1 MGKKRRPKAEVSEA
15 AKPVYQAE
23 AESTSKMGMGSFY
36 RQMESISMTL
46 EDRLKKYARDV
57 EGVLIND
64 PSSSDR
70 KRKNPQYSQVSRT
83 SILNWLKDPGNNEKN
98 LRNASIYLYQVSTRY
113 RRLVQ
118 SIAQM
123 HRMDYVISPLNF
135 NPAKVDADK
144 FKKSYYKVASMLEL
158 LNLRDEGHRI
168 LTTAI
173 RDGAYYGVLWINS
186 RSSFIQKLNPDYCQ
200 ITSVSDGTFQFA
212 YDCSALKD
220 DTLVMY
226 PPQFTDMY
234 RAYKEDG
241 NKWQPVPGEI
251 AICVK
256 EDPSVLEYSIPP
268 FAGAM
273 PDLYEI
279 QNAQELSKTA
289 EELDNYKIL
298 YGQIDVDDKGKPVID
313 YNDMLQ
319 YYQMISN
326 NLSSRIGLAIGPF
339 DMKDFGFERSGS
351 ATDVDL
357 VARTVDN
364 FWSSVGSSSVLHGAP
379 NRTAGVTKLS
389 LCNEETYVF
398 ALADQFA
405 RVINRLLKV
414 RFSGSYLFK
423 IEFLPITIFNQED
436 MANIYK
442 GALNFG
448 LAKTRYAAA
457 IGIPVTDISGI
468 DYIEDEVLNIDEALT
483 PLKTSSTGGA
493 NDNEGA
499 GRPKE
504 DDTDLDAEGENTRD
518 SGANDNR

>member
-1 MGKKRRPKAEVSEA
+1 VGKKKRPQATAPKANE
-15 AKPVYQAE
+15 PVYQAQVDE
-23 AESTSKMGMGSFY
+23 NKMNIAEFVRAMQKVST
-36 RQMESISMTL
+36 TL
-46 EDRLKKYARDV
+46 EEKLKQYAREV
-57 EGVLIND
+57 PGVLIND
-64 PSSSDR
+64 PSSTDK
-70 KRKNPQYSQVSRT
+70 KRKNPQYSQLSRNT
-83 SILNWLKDPGNNEKN
+83 ILDWLKDPGNNEKN
-98 LRNASIYLYQVSTRY
+98 LRNASIYIYQVSTRY
-113 RRLVQ
+113 RRLIQ
-118 SIAQM
+118 SISQM
-123 HRMDYVISPLNF
+123 HRLDYVISPLNF

-144 FKKSYYKVASMLEL
+144 FKKAYYKVTNMLEL
-158 LNLRDEGHRI
+158 LNLRDEGHKI

-186 RSSFIQKLNPDYCQ
+186 RSAFLQKLNPDYCQ

-220 DTLVMY
+220 DTLEMY

-234 RAYKEDG
+234 EAYKASGD
-241 NKWQPVPGEI
+241 KWQPVPGDI
-251 AICVK
+251 AVCVK
-256 EDPSVLEYSIPP
+256 EDPTVLEYSIPP
-268 FAGAM
+268 FVGAM

-298 YGQIDVDDKGKPVID
+298 YGKIGLDDKGKPVID

-319 YYQMISN
+319 YYQMIAG
-326 NLSSRIGLAIGPF
+326 NLSTRIGLAIGPF

-379 NRTAGVTKLS
+379 NKTAGVTKLS

-414 RFSGSYLFK
+414 RFGGSYTFK
-423 IEFLPITIFNQED
+423 IEFLPITIFNQDE

-457 IGIPVTDISGI
+457 IGIPMTDISGI
-468 DYIEDEVLNIDEALT
+468 DYIEDEVLDIDEALT

-493 NDNEGA
+493 NDSEGA
-499 GRPKE
+499 GRPEE
-504 DDTDLDAEGENTRD
+504 DETDLDAEGEATRD

>member
-1 MGKKRRPKAEVSEA
+1 MGKKRRPKTTSEA
-15 AKPVYQAE
+15 TKPAYQAQVVNE
-23 AESTSKMGMGSFY
+23 PKMSISEFV
-36 RQMESISMTL
+36 RQMKGYSSTF
-46 EDRLKKYARDV
+46 EDNRKKFAREV

-64 PSSSDR
+64 PSSSDK
-70 KRKNPQYSQVSRT
+70 KRKNPQYSQLSRT
-83 SILNWLKDPGNNEKN
+83 TILEWLKDPGNNEKN

-123 HRMDYVISPLNF
+123 HRLDYVISPLNF
-135 NPAKVDADK
+135 NPGKVDADK
-144 FKKSYYKVASMLEL
+144 FKKAYYKASNMLEL
-158 LNLRDEGHRI
+158 INLRDEGHKAI
-168 LTTAI
+168 TTAI
-173 RDGAYYGVLWINS
+173 RDGAYYGVLWLNS
-186 RSSFIQKLNPDYCQ
+186 RSAFVQKLNPDYCQ

-212 YDCSALKD
+212 YDCSALKE
-220 DTLVMY
+220 DTLEMY
-226 PPQFTDMY
+226 PSQFSDMY
-234 RAYKEDG
+234 EEYQRSG
-241 NKWQPVPGEI
+241 NKWQPVPGDI
-251 AICVK
+251 AICLK
-256 EDPSVLEYSIPP
+256 EDSSILEYSIPP
-268 FAGAM
+268 FVGAM

-279 QNAQELSKTA
+279 QNAQELAKTA

-298 YGQIDVDDKGKPVID
+298 YGQIEVDDKGKPTID

-319 YYQMISN
+319 YYQMIGN
-326 NLSSRIGLAIGPF
+326 NLSTRIGLAIGPF
-339 DMKDFGFERSGS
+339 AMKDFSFERSGS

-379 NRTAGVTKLS
+379 NKTAGVTKLS

-414 RFSGSYLFK
+414 RLSGSYTFK
-423 IEFLPITIFNQED
+423 IDFLPITIFNQEE

-448 LAKTRYAAA
+448 LAKSRYAAA
-457 IGIPVTDISGI
+457 IGIQMTDISGI

-483 PLKTSSTGGA
+483 PLKTSATGGG
-493 NDNEGA
+493 NDTEGA
-499 GRPKE
+499 GRHEE
-504 DDTDLDAEGENTRD
+504 DETDLDAEGEATRD
-518 SGANDNR
+518 SGANENR